1 MFRLAKEQLLSDLF
15 DAFITASTHKAN
27 KSYVIEYKEKLE
39 SNLSKLCD
47 ELYNRTYI
55 AKPSVCFIVDYPK
68 KREIFAADFRDRIV
82 HHLYFNYVHALFENT
97 FIYDS
102 YSCIKGKGTHFGI
115 NRCRKHIVSSS
126 NNYQNKAYC
135 LKMDIKGY
143 FIHIDRE
150 LLCQIAKYSIHKM
163 LSHKVGGRDNRLWGD
178 VIDIDFID
186 YLTET
191 IALLNPIKNCRI
203 RGDKSNWDGLPESKS
218 LFCVE
223 DGYGLPIGNLTSQL
237 FSNVFLNRLDQ
248 YVKRELGCKHYGR
261 YVDDFFI
268 ISDSKKFL
276 HTIIPKIE
284 TFLKEE
290 LHLDINKGKT
300 IISEVKQGVEFLGAF
315 IKPNRTYISNQSYRR
330 IRQKLFD
337 IDNGTIEAENPVQT
351 INSYLGIFVHTKS
364 LTLRQNLFDELAF
377 WRTIGYFN
385 EEYTKFIPYEMS

>member
-1 MFRLAKEQLLSDLF
+1 M
-15 DAFITASTHKAN
+15 
-27 KSYVIEYKEKLE
+27 
-39 SNLSKLCD
+39 
-47 ELYNRTYI
+47 
-55 AKPSVCFIVDYPK
+55 
-68 KREIFAADFRDRIV
+68 
-82 HHLYFNYVHALFENT
+82 
-97 FIYDS
+97 
-102 YSCIKGKGTHFGI
+102 
-115 NRCRKHIVSSS
+115 
-126 NNYQNKAYC
+126 
-135 LKMDIKGY
+135 
-143 FIHIDRE
+143 
-150 LLCQIAKYSIHKM
+150 
-163 LSHKVGGRDNRLWGD
+163 
-178 VIDIDFID
+178 
-186 YLTET
+186 
-191 IALLNPIKNCRI
+191 
-203 RGDKSNWDGLPESKS
+203 
-218 LFCVE
+218 E

-290 LHLDINKGKT
+290 LHLDINRGKT